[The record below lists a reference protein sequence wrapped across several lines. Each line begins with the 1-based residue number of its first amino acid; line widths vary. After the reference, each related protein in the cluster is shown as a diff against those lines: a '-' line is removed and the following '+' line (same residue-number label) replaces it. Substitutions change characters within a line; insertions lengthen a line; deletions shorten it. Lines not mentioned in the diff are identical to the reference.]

1 MPEWLKGPDC
11 KFGGYAY
18 AGSNPAP
25 PTYLF
30 RAQFLRPRA
39 DSFGMEER
47 KGTPIARWLESQMD
61 PEQLARMR
69 ERQER
74 LAWMRKWDAFVGW
87 AWVGMLLVGGLVW
100 LTLL

>member
-1 MPEWLKGPDC
+1 VATPTQVRILL
-11 KFGGYAY
+11 
-18 AGSNPAP
+18 P
-25 PTYLF
+25 PLTCSELSF
-30 RAQFLRPRA
+30 SALVPI
-39 DSFGMEER
+39 SFGMEER